1 LTAWSSPGQAAAREN
16 SEQQMATATKQ
27 DYYELLGV
35 GRKATLKEIRQA
47 YRKAARKYHPDLNP
61 GDKSAEEKFKQIQEA
76 YENLSDPKKRQMYD
90 QFGFNAPNFQGAG
103 AGPAAGG
110 AGPQDVH
117 FDFGGFDFGGAGGT
131 SFRDLFSQVF
141 RGQHAAQAY
150 EEEPGS
156 DLEYQ
161 IDIPF
166 AEAMH
171 GAVKKITIT
180 RLDVCPECHGTGAT
194 PGTGTQVCPQCGG
207 SGQVTQVSGRM
218 RFQITCPRCGG
229 TGRLQTVCRTCGG
242 EGRVRRADTIDF
254 RIPPGAQTGSRF
266 RVPGRGNAGTRGGP
280 PGDLYIIT
288 RVEPHPFF
296 ERRGDDLYT
305 VVPVTV
311 SEAALGAKIEVPTID
326 GRAQVRIPPGTDS
339 GKVLRLR
346 DKGAPS
352 VRRPGKRG
360 DQLVEVRVVVPRP
373 DDERVR
379 QLLRDLTKSSPED
392 PRKEIFS
399 RAAL

>member
-1 LTAWSSPGQAAAREN
+1 MP
-16 SEQQMATATKQ
+16 TATKQ

-90 QFGFNAPNFQGAG
+90 QFGFNGPNFQGGAPRPAG
-103 AGPAAGG
+103 AG

-117 FDFGGFDFGGAGGT
+117 FDFDGFDFGGAGGT

-141 RGQHAAQAY
+141 RGQSAAQAH

-166 AEAMH
+166 SEAMH
-171 GAVKKITIT
+171 GAVKKIAIT
-180 RLDVCPECHGTGAT
+180 RLDVCNECHGTGAT
-194 PGTGTQVCPQCGG
+194 PGAKPQTCPTCGG

-218 RFQITCPRCGG
+218 RFQIPCARCGG
-229 TGRLQTVCRTCGG
+229 TGRLQSVCRTCGG
-242 EGRVRRADTIDF
+242 EGRVRRTDTLDF

-266 RVPGRGNAGTRGGP
+266 RVPGRGNAGTHGGA

-326 GRAQVRIPPGTDS
+326 GRAQVRIPPATDS

-352 VRRPGKRG
+352 VRRQGKRG

-373 DDERVR
+373 EDERVR
-379 QLLRDLTKSSPED
+379 QLLRDLTKYAPED